1 MIPKE
6 VLQKIRRIQ
15 ITTTRMVTDVFAGQ
29 YQSVFKGQGMEF
41 EEVREYFPGDDI
53 RSIDW
58 NVTARI
64 GRPFIKKFMEERELT
79 IMFLLDLSASSY
91 FGTVNKLKSQI
102 SAELCSVL
110 AMSAIKNND
119 KVGLIAFTDRIE
131 KVVPPGKGLS
141 HVLRIIRE
149 ALYFRPEGKG
159 TDISGAL
166 DYLRRTT
173 RRSTVTFI
181 LSDFFADDFKKQL
194 SVANKRHDIIAV
206 SVTDPREVEL
216 PDIGI
221 MQVRDAETGKDFLVD
236 TSSAAVRNQ
245 YQGRAR
251 SLFSTRRKLF
261 RSINVDHLDI
271 RTDIPYT
278 RELFRFF
285 RLRERRKQ
293 PPMSA
298 PYEQDSA

>member
-6 VLQKIRRIQ
+6 VLQNIRRIQ
-15 ITTTRMVTDVFAGQ
+15 ITTTRMVTDVFAGH
-29 YQSVFKGQGMEF
+29 YHSVFKGQGMEF

-58 NVTARI
+58 NVTARM
-64 GRPFIKKFMEERELT
+64 GHPFIKKFMEERELT

-91 FGTVNKLKSQI
+91 FGTVNKLKSQLA
-102 SAELCSVL
+102 AELCSVL

-159 TDISGAL
+159 TDIPGAL

-173 RRSTVTFI
+173 HRSTVTFI
-181 LSDFFADDFKKQL
+181 ISDFFQDDFRKQL

-206 SVTDPREVEL
+206 SVTDQRETEL

-221 MQVRDAETGKDFLVD
+221 IHLKDAETGKDFFVD
-236 TSSAAVRNQ
+236 TASASVRNE
-245 YQGRAR
+245 YKEKALT
-251 SLFSTRRKLF
+251 LFTERQKLF
-261 RSINVDHLDI
+261 QSINVDHLDI
-271 RTDIPYT
+271 RTDIPYA

-285 RLRERRKQ
+285 RMRERR
-293 PPMSA
+293 M
-298 PYEQDSA
+298 

>member
-6 VLQKIRRIQ
+6 VLQNIRRIQ
-15 ITTTRMVTDVFAGQ
+15 ITTTRMVTDVFAGH
-29 YQSVFKGQGMEF
+29 YHSVFKGQGMEF

-58 NVTARI
+58 NVTARM
-64 GRPFIKKFMEERELT
+64 GHPFIKKFMEERELT
-79 IMFLLDLSASSY
+79 IMFLLDLSASSS
-91 FGTVNKLKSQI
+91 FGTVNKLKSQLA
-102 SAELCSVL
+102 AELCSVL

-159 TDISGAL
+159 TDLPGAL

-173 RRSTVTFI
+173 RRSTITFVI
-181 LSDFFADDFKKQL
+181 SDFFANDFRRQL

-206 SVTDPREVEL
+206 SVTDPRETEL
-216 PDIGI
+216 PDVGI
-221 MQVRDAETGKDFLVD
+221 IQLQDAETGKEFFVD
-236 TSSAAVRNQ
+236 TSSALVRNE
-245 YQGRAR
+245 YEERAAA
-251 SLFSTRRKLF
+251 LFAERKKLF
-261 RSINVDHLDI
+261 QSINVDHLDI

-285 RLRERRKQ
+285 RMRERR
-293 PPMSA
+293 M
-298 PYEQDSA
+298 